1 MDRYVSLNNYNTFG
15 LHVTASFLYTIHDAT
30 EIFDLIKE
38 SVFKNERRLI
48 LGGGSNVLFLD
59 DFYNGLVIRIENK
72 GKTLL
77 RETDQNVYFRVAAG
91 ELWSDFVNEMVQI
104 GYGGIENLSFIP
116 GTVGA
121 APIQNIGA
129 YGSELKDVFYQ
140 LTAIDL
146 LTGEKVFF
154 NKEEC
159 EFGYRTS
166 VFKTRL
172 RDRYLITHVDFKL
185 NKQPSINS
193 KYAVLN
199 QFLYNK
205 GIVNPTV
212 EDISKAVTEIR
223 KSKLPD
229 PSILGNAGSFF
240 KNPVIHNLLFQ
251 NLQQEF
257 PDIVGH
263 KESSDFTKISAAWL
277 IEKTNWKGKRV
288 GNAGFHD
295 KQALVLVN
303 YGNATGRELFN
314 VAMQAKQAVIE
325 NFGIELDMEVNIA

>member
-1 MDRYVSLNNYNTFG
+1 MDRYVSLNKFNTFG
-15 LHVTASFLYTIHDAT
+15 LNVTASFYCTITDAS
-30 EIFDLIKE
+30 EIFELIKE
-38 SVFKNERRLI
+38 SVFKNERKLI

-59 DFYNGLVIRIENK
+59 DFYNGLVIHIENK

-77 RETDQNVYFRVAAG
+77 RETAHNVYFRVAAG
-91 ELWSDFVNEMVQI
+91 ESWSDFVDEMVQC
-104 GYGGIENLSFIP
+104 GYGGVENLSFIP

-129 YGSELKDVFYQ
+129 YGTELKDIFYQ

-146 LTGEKVFF
+146 ITGEKVFF

-185 NKQPSINS
+185 NKHPEININ
-193 KYAVLN
+193 YAALN

-212 EDISKAVTEIR
+212 KDISNAVIEIR

-229 PSILGNAGSFF
+229 PSVLGNAGSFF

-257 PDIVGH
+257 PDIIGH
-263 KESSDFTKISAAWL
+263 KESNDFTKISAAWL

-303 YGNATGRELFN
+303 HGNATGRELFH
-314 VAMQAKQAVIE
+314 VAMLAKQAVIE
-325 NFGIELDMEVNIA
+325 NFSIELDMEVNIA